1 MKRADRVFTLMLGLA
16 FASSAI
22 LIALL
27 LTLAPRLEQLAA
39 RGAEDTA
46 DVVAAIVLLLAVC
59 GIALGLVTLFRQL
72 VATAILIRRLVAQ
85 KIALPWS
92 VEVAARGLD
101 LDGQI
106 DVVMD
111 ERPFSFCYW
120 FLRPRI
126 CLSTALVE
134 RLDQDELRA
143 VLYHERYHLRQRDP
157 LRQIVARYFAA
168 GLYVVPVVDE
178 LLSFHTL
185 QKEIEADQEAVRA
198 SGDVRSL
205 ASALYKLL
213 PDADDVS
220 LGLLVPVSPLSV
232 TEARIDQLV
241 AGRPLS
247 LALSPVS
254 IVLSGGALVAA
265 AVLVA
270 VKGGASVA
278 FETLPPLYAVPGLL
292 VGPAS
297 LLFAAAVD
305 GGLHQLRPL
314 TRRLFGPST

>member
-220 LGLLVPVSPLSV
+220 LGLLVPVSSLSV

-314 TRRLFGPST
+314 TQRLFGPST

>member
-1 MKRADRVFTLMLGLA
+1 VPRAEHLLG
-16 FASSAI
+16 
-22 LIALL
+22 
-27 LTLAPRLEQLAA
+27 

-46 DVVAAIVLLLAVC
+46 DVVAALVLLLAVC
-59 GIALGLVTLFRQL
+59 GISLGLATLFRQ
-72 VATAILIRRLVAQ
+72 VAATAILIRGLVAR
-85 KIALPWS
+85 KVDLPES
-92 VEVAARGLD
+92 VRMAASGLD
-101 LDGQI
+101 IADRI
-106 DVVMD
+106 DVVAD

-134 RLDQDELRA
+134 RLDTDELRA
-143 VLYHERYHLRQRDP
+143 VLHHERYHLRQRDP
-157 LRQIVARYFAA
+157 LRQVIARYFAA

-220 LGLLVPVSPLSV
+220 LGLLVPVSSLSV

-241 AGRPLS
+241 AGQPLS
-247 LALSPVS
+247 LSLSPVS
-254 IVLSGGALVAA
+254 IGLSGGALVAA

-292 VGPAS
+292 IGPAS
-297 LLFAAAVD
+297 LLFAAAID

-314 TRRLFGPST
+314 TDRLFVRG

>member
-1 MKRADRVFTLMLGLA
+1 VKRADRVFTIMLGLA
-16 FASSAI
+16 LASSAI
-22 LIALL
+22 LLALL
-27 LTLAPRLEQLAA
+27 LTLAPRVEQLAA

-46 DVVAAIVLLLAVC
+46 DVVAALVLLLAVC
-59 GIALGLVTLFRQL
+59 GISLGLVTLFRQIL
-72 VATAILIRRLVAQ
+72 ATAVLIRALVAQ
-85 KIALPWS
+85 KVALSSS
-92 VEVAARGLD
+92 VVVAASGLGLD
-101 LDGQI
+101 GRI
-106 DVVMD
+106 DVVAD
-111 ERPFSFCYW
+111 DRPFSFCYW

-134 RLDQDELRA
+134 RLDTDELRA

-157 LRQIVARYFAA
+157 LRQVVARYFAA

-178 LLSFHTL
+178 LLAFHTL

-220 LGLLVPVSPLSV
+220 LGLLVPVSSLSV

-247 LALSPVS
+247 IALSPLSV
-254 IVLSGGALVAA
+254 VLSGGALIAA

-314 TRRLFGPST
+314 TQRLFTQST